1 MKKWVKLI
9 IFTVS
14 VIFVA
19 GNLYL
24 ILKDGSKIN
33 RSAYV
38 KEWTNITEENIKKT
52 LHKNGI
58 VAPEEDYHYYYD
70 PQNGAF
76 KQFLVKEGED
86 VVGGTPLYEYFSTE
100 IESEVARVEAEKE
113 KIENQIIALQDH
125 IKELTLYKNSL
136 SFAEE
141 EKHTERSI
149 IHSVERDIY
158 HNELQVD
165 MLRQEAEKYEQQ
177 LQMMST
183 RENKLT
189 VISDF
194 DGIVKNVNENLGS
207 PLITISSTIPVITG
221 HFNEDERY
229 QIEDG
234 ISVVI
239 SSKHIKKKLTGTL
252 QSVSKLPSN
261 SHSENAQNGSEYSFI
276 VQMDDEV
283 ETELLN
289 GTHVELSFI
298 TKEIDGAL
306 MVPKETIVKKKKDSF
321 IWVITESGLLEK
333 REIKTGLSSKGKV
346 QIKSG
351 AEKNEL
357 IVSEPKSIQ
366 KGEGPTFISPLN
378 FAKLEIS
385 ELKQMRKKQI
395 SKDILK
401 GILIR

>member
-14 VIFVA
+14 IIFVA

-70 PQNGAF
+70 SKNGAF

-86 VVGGTPLYEYFSTE
+86 VVSGTPLYEYFSTE
-100 IESEVARVEAEKE
+100 IESEVARVEAERE

-125 IKELTLYKNSL
+125 IKELTRYKNSL
-136 SFAEE
+136 SFDEE
-141 EKHTERSI
+141 EKHLERSI
-149 IHSVERDIY
+149 VHSVEKDIY
-158 HNELQVD
+158 NNELQID
-165 MLRQEAEKYEQQ
+165 MLRQEANKYEQQ

-183 RENKLT
+183 QENKLT

-229 QIEDG
+229 QVEDG

-239 SSKHIKKKLTGTL
+239 SSKHIKKKLTGSLHT
-252 QSVSKLPSN
+252 VSKLPSN
-261 SHSENAQNGSEYSFI
+261 SQLQNAQNGSEYSYI
-276 VQMDDEV
+276 VKLDDEV

-298 TKEIDGAL
+298 TKEINGAL
-306 MVPKETIVKKKKDSF
+306 MVLKETIVKEKKDSF
-321 IWVITESGLLEK
+321 IWVITASGSLEK

-351 AEKNEL
+351 AEKDEI

-378 FAKLEIS
+378 LVKLES
-385 ELKQMRKKQI
+385 AELKQMRKKQI
-395 SKDILK
+395 SKYILK